1 MTSNAHNLSQL
12 AMSPMK
18 SAGGVINLP
27 NTDSRVHNQQIQ
39 QVARQ
44 SKNSSAL
51 GMIGGSIVTNQGP
64 GNGNGAQSQNL
75 ERSGGSQVEGQN
87 NQHNPF
93 NRQANS

>member
-1 MTSNAHNLSQL
+1 MNSNAHNLSQL

-27 NTDSRVHNQQIQ
+27 QGQQNQAQNQNMQ

-51 GMIGGSIVTNQGP
+51 GMIGGSIVTN
-64 GNGNGAQSQNL
+64 
-75 ERSGGSQVEGQN
+75 
-87 NQHNPF
+87 
-93 NRQANS
+93 

>member
-1 MTSNAHNLSQL
+1 MTLNQSTGSGNNVNATMTSNAHNLSQL

-27 NTDSRVHNQQIQ
+27 NTESRVQNQQLQ

-51 GMIGGSIVTNQGP
+51 GMIGGSIVTN
-64 GNGNGAQSQNL
+64 
-75 ERSGGSQVEGQN
+75 
-87 NQHNPF
+87 
-93 NRQANS
+93 